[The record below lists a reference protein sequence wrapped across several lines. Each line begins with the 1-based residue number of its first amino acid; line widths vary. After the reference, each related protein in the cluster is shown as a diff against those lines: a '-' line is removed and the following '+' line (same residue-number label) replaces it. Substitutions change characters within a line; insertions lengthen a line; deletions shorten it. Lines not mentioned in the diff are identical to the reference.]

1 MPGPAP
7 KPAHLR
13 QRRNKKPTAA
23 TVTATNADTPNRELP
38 PHPSGDAWHPLTLMW
53 WGHVWSSAIAERY
66 VQTDADGLFALAIL
80 KDRYW
85 LNPSTTLMTEIR
97 LQEDRFMLSP
107 RARAAAQV
115 EFARADEAEKKRKPV
130 EPKRDRKDPRIG
142 LGELRAVK

>member
-23 TVTATNADTPNRELP
+23 TVTATNADTPDKNIPAMPDGE
-38 PHPSGDAWHPLTLMW
+38 SWHPLTLKW
-53 WGHVWSSAIAERY
+53 WGYVWSSAVAERY
-66 VQTDADGLFALAIL
+66 VQTDAYGLYALALL

-85 LNPSTTLMTEIR
+85 DNPSTALSTEIR

-115 EFARADEAEKKRKPV
+115 EFAKADDVERKRKPAA
-130 EPKRDRKDPRIG
+130 KRDSKDPRVA

>member
-23 TVTATNADTPNRELP
+23 TVTATSADAPDRTLRPN
-38 PHPSGDAWHPLTLMW
+38 PSGEAWHPLTLEW
-53 WGHVWSSAIAERY
+53 WADVWSSAIAERY
-66 VQTDADGLFALAIL
+66 VRTDAWGLFALAIL

-85 LNPSTTLMTEIR
+85 TLPTTALLTEIR

-107 RARAAAQV
+107 RARAASQV
-115 EFARADEAEKKRKPV
+115 EFAKADEVEKKRKPQ
-130 EPKRDRKDPRIG
+130 ESKRDRTDPRVA